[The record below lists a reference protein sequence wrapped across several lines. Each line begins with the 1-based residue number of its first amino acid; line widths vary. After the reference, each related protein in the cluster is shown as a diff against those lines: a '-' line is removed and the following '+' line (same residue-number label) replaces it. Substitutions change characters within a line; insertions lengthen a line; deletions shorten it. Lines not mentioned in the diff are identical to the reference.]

1 MSISLTAKA
10 AARVRDYVSRNNH
23 AIGLRLGVRR
33 SGCSGLTY
41 TVDYAESIEPGDIV
55 TEDSGV
61 KVIVASENLP
71 ILDGLCVDY
80 VREGLNE
87 KFSFTNPNVTAQ
99 CGCGS
104 SFSVQ

>member
-1 MSISLTAKA
+1 MSISLTTKA
-10 AARVRDYVSRNNH
+10 AARVRDYLSRNDH
-23 AIGLRLGVRR
+23 MIGLRLGVRR

-41 TVDYAESIEPGDIV
+41 TVDYAERVEPGDVVI
-55 TEDSGV
+55 EDAGV
-61 KVIVASENLP
+61 KVVVAGENLP

-87 KFSFTNPNVTAQ
+87 KFSFANPNVTAQ

-104 SFSVQ
+104 SFSVK